1 MTTKL
6 FKKLQEKNVTLPD
19 DLQILLNS
27 CKGFTL
33 FETVEDLA
41 DASVGG
47 KDNLEFEVK
56 YDIPGQGEFT
66 EAIVHRVT
74 NGISANYT
82 EAYMRRR
89 DPDTMAIGDKL
100 PTDKTRFIDKYG
112 YEFNDLRKETFDWLK
127 KQELAVFFYFAGN
140 NGIGVPGIAIVPAN
154 AGFFA
159 MGLAML
165 QHIIPVAELTENFS
179 VESILY
185 VAPVFR
191 HTHFN
196 KKQVVVH
203 NRLENLHE
211 IFAYNLYP
219 GPSAKKGMY
228 AVLLDKGEKEG
239 WITTHCSSVRAI
251 SPYDNTTSFMHE
263 GASGGGKSE
272 MMQHLARELNGQVMI
287 GENTV
292 SGETRAISLPLFC
305 SFDPITDDMALC
317 HPSFQKTPGKLSIC
331 DAENGWFIRVD
342 SITNY
347 GDDPYLEKQTIKVN
361 KPLLFFN
368 IQSHPGG
375 TALIWNHTEDE
386 PGKPCPNP
394 RVILPRETV
403 PGNISKPVAIDIR
416 SFGVRT
422 PPCTSEK
429 PNYGVFGIFHILPP
443 ALAWLWRLVSP
454 RGHANP
460 SIISGDGMASE
471 GVGSYW
477 PFATGMRVTHANLLL
492 EQIMQAPKMR
502 YTLVPNQ
509 YIGVWKVGFKPEL
522 LMREYLTRRGNANLK
537 SEQYQP
543 ARCPLLG
550 YELNYLSIEGAKIPS
565 RFLQVYKQP
574 EVGFEGY
581 DKGAA
586 ILSEFFKKEL
596 PQYITPDLHPVGR
609 KIIEAC
615 LADASVEDY
624 NDIIPFI

>member
-6 FKKLQEKNVTLPD
+6 FKRLQEKNVTLPD

-47 KDNLEFEVK
+47 KDKLEFEVK

>member
-6 FKKLQEKNVTLPD
+6 FKRLQEKNVTLPD

-165 QHIIPVAELTENFS
+165 QHIVPLDELDENFS

>member
-6 FKKLQEKNVTLPD
+6 FKRLQEKNVTLPD

-89 DPDTMAIGDKL
+89 DPDTMAIGDNL

-165 QHIIPVAELTENFS
+165 QHIVPLDELDENFS